1 MLMRSLLFTPGT
13 RGDRVKKA
21 LERRA
26 GDVVVADLEDAVAP
40 DEKENARSVVRD
52 ALTIDPEP
60 APGEND
66 PKRPPALRAVR
77 INTLESGLGLADLRA
92 VFPAR
97 PDLVVFPK
105 AHRVADVVAL
115 DEALYDAE
123 RAHGAGAGSTGLVLI
138 VESAEGVLQ
147 AQRLARAAPRVQAL
161 AFGAEDLAADAGLRR
176 SSGNMEVW
184 MARSRIALA
193 ASAAGIVAVDQVF
206 VDIEDIEGL
215 QREAREARN
224 LGYGGKMVIHPNQ
237 TKPVHE
243 AFAPTEEEL
252 EEAKR
257 LVSAVDEG
265 NVGAGGVLRFEG
277 RMIDVPLVEQ
287 ARRLLVEHEEA
298 QRADEGS

>member
-40 DEKENARSVVRD
+40 EEKENARRVVRD
-52 ALTIDPEP
+52 ALAIDPEP

-66 PKRPPALRAVR
+66 PRRPPALRAVR
-77 INTLESGLGLADLRA
+77 INTLESGLGLADLEA

-105 AHRVADVVAL
+105 AQRIADVVAL
-115 DEALYDAE
+115 DEAIFEAE
-123 RAHGAGAGSTGLVLI
+123 KQHGAAPGSTGLVLI
-138 VESAEGVLQ
+138 VESARGVLE
-147 AQRLARAAPRVQAL
+147 APRLAQAVPRVQAL

-176 SSGNMEVW
+176 SPGNMEVW
-184 MARSRIALA
+184 MARSRVALA
-193 ASAAGIVAVDQVF
+193 AAAARVVAVDQVF
-206 VDIEDIEGL
+206 VDIEDNEGL
-215 QREAREARN
+215 QREAREGRS

-237 TKPVHE
+237 SKPVHE
-243 AFAPTEEEL
+243 ALAPTQEEL
-252 EEAKR
+252 DEAKR
-257 LVSAVDEG
+257 LVAAMEEG
-265 NVGAGGVLRFEG
+265 GVGAGGVLRFEG

-287 ARRLLVEHEEA
+287 ARRLLVEHDGA
-298 QRADEGS
+298 QRADDTS